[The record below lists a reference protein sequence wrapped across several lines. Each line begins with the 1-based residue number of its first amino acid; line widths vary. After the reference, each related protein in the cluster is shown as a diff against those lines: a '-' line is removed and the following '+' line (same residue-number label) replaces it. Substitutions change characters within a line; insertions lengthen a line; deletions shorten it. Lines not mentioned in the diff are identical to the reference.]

1 MMHSFTRLINSIMR
15 FNCLTRPGCW
25 TRKTFWQPSL
35 AAVMLIMA
43 SLLALPSA
51 FAAKLTDIKVNNGP
65 TESKVTLSF
74 DGQPVYAFFSL
85 NSPERVVLDV
95 RQSGNLSGLP
105 LEFSGQN
112 LLKRIRSSTPKDEQS
127 TRLVL
132 ELTQKVKTRAVTQQS
147 GNNYTVVITMTAAA
161 SAPVRQTQP
170 TLSQNNAPLNQTNTP
185 SPNAGRLT
193 SPATNAE
200 SRITSAN
207 TTSVA
212 KNPFNNKPTVV
223 VSSENIT
230 TNTARPI
237 KTARQTNTASAANS
251 SRVVVAI
258 DAGHGG
264 QDPGAIGQNGLQ
276 EKNVTIAIA
285 RRLEALLNSDPMF
298 KPVLTR
304 NGDYFISVMG
314 RSDVARKQGANV
326 LVSVH
331 ADAAPNRSAT
341 GASVWVLSNRRANSE
356 MGNWLEQHEKQSELL
371 GGAGDV
377 LANTASDPYLSQ
389 AVLDLQFGHSQR
401 VGYDVATKVLNELQR
416 VGDIHKRR
424 PEHASLGVLRSPD
437 IPSLLV
443 ETGFISNSTEER
455 LLGSSA
461 YQEKIAQAIY
471 KGLRSYFLAHP
482 LQADPKVEN
491 RPLIETAAVD
501 SSSQRSSVSQPDPV
515 VSNIANSRGSSAAK
529 PVAAGAVTKNRSQI
543 HKVQRGETLSGIASQ
558 YGVSMAVLRQNNTLK
573 NDVVWV
579 GQRLKVP
586 ASGTAAAAAPKAV
599 AKAKPSK
606 SQQVKHQPVKHEVKR
621 GDTLS
626 AIAARYGV
634 SMSEIE
640 RANKIK
646 SGNVQLGQTLTIP
659 QS

>member
-1 MMHSFTRLINSIMR
+1 MMHSLTLL
-15 FNCLTRPGCW
+15 NCLTRINGLTQK
-25 TRKTFWQPSL
+25 TRWRRSFT
-35 AAVMLIMA
+35 AVMLVIVG
-43 SLLALPSA
+43 LFTLPAA

-65 TESKVTLSF
+65 TESRVTLSF

-112 LLKRIRSSTPKDEQS
+112 LLKRIRSSTPKDAQS

-132 ELTQKVKTRAVTQQS
+132 ELTQKAKTRAVTQQS
-147 GNNYTVVITMTAAA
+147 GNNYTVVMTMSAAA
-161 SAPVRQTQP
+161 SAPVRQTQSV
-170 TLSQNNAPLNQTNTP
+170 LSQNNTSLNQTNTP

-193 SPATNAE
+193 SQASNTNTA
-200 SRITSAN
+200 SRVTSVN
-207 TTSVA
+207 TNSVA

-223 VSSENIT
+223 VSSESVT
-230 TNTARPI
+230 TNTSRPI
-237 KTARQTNTASAANS
+237 KTSSASNS

-264 QDPGAIGQNGLQ
+264 QDPGAIGQNGLK

-501 SSSQRSSVSQPDPV
+501 SSSQRSGVSQPEPV
-515 VSNIANSRGSSAAK
+515 VSNISSNAQGGRVSATK
-529 PVAAGAVTKNRSQI
+529 PVVAGAVTKNRSQI

-579 GQRLKVP
+579 GQRLKIP
-586 ASGTAAAAAPKAV
+586 ASGATVAAAAPKAV

-606 SQQVKHQPVKHEVKR
+606 SQPVKHQVKR

>member
-1 MMHSFTRLINSIMR
+1 MTHSLTLL
-15 FNCLTRPGCW
+15 NCLTRINGLTPK
-25 TRKTFWQPSL
+25 TRWRRSFT
-35 AAVMLIMA
+35 AVMLVIVG
-43 SLLALPSA
+43 LFTLPAA

-65 TESKVTLSF
+65 TESRVTLSF

-112 LLKRIRSSTPKDEQS
+112 LLKRIRSSTPKDAQS

-132 ELTQKVKTRAVTQQS
+132 ELTQKAKTRAVTQQS
-147 GNNYTVVITMTAAA
+147 GNNYTVVMTMSAAA
-161 SAPVRQTQP
+161 SAPVRQTQSV
-170 TLSQNNAPLNQTNTP
+170 LSQNNTSLNQTNTP

-193 SPATNAE
+193 SQASNTNTA
-200 SRITSAN
+200 SRVTSVN
-207 TTSVA
+207 TNSVA

-223 VSSENIT
+223 VSSESVT
-230 TNTARPI
+230 TNTSRPI
-237 KTARQTNTASAANS
+237 KTSSASNS

-264 QDPGAIGQNGLQ
+264 QDPGAIGQNGLK

-501 SSSQRSSVSQPDPV
+501 SSSQRSGVSQPEPV
-515 VSNIANSRGSSAAK
+515 VSNISSNAQGGRVSATK

-579 GQRLKVP
+579 GQRLKIP
-586 ASGTAAAAAPKAV
+586 ASGVTVAAAAPKAV

-606 SQQVKHQPVKHEVKR
+606 SQPVKHQVKR

>member
-1 MMHSFTRLINSIMR
+1 MVIVGLFT
-15 FNCLTRPGCW
+15 
-25 TRKTFWQPSL
+25 
-35 AAVMLIMA
+35 
-43 SLLALPSA
+43 LPAA

-65 TESKVTLSF
+65 TESRVTLSF

-112 LLKRIRSSTPKDEQS
+112 LLKRIRSSTPKDAQS

-132 ELTQKVKTRAVTQQS
+132 ELTQKAKTRAVTQQS
-147 GNNYTVVITMTAAA
+147 GNNYTVVMTMSAAA
-161 SAPVRQTQP
+161 SAPVRQTQSV
-170 TLSQNNAPLNQTNTP
+170 LSQNNAPLNQTNTP

-193 SPATNAE
+193 SQASNTNTA
-200 SRITSAN
+200 SRVTSVN
-207 TTSVA
+207 TNSVA

-223 VSSENIT
+223 VSSESVT
-230 TNTARPI
+230 TNTSRPI
-237 KTARQTNTASAANS
+237 KTSSASNS

-264 QDPGAIGQNGLQ
+264 QDPGAIGQNGLK

-501 SSSQRSSVSQPDPV
+501 SSSQRSGVSQPEPV
-515 VSNIANSRGSSAAK
+515 VSNISSNAQGGRVSATK
-529 PVAAGAVTKNRSQI
+529 PVVAGAVTKNRSQI

-579 GQRLKVP
+579 GQRLKIP
-586 ASGTAAAAAPKAV
+586 ASGVTVAAAAPKAV

-606 SQQVKHQPVKHEVKR
+606 SQPVKHQVKR

>member
-1 MMHSFTRLINSIMR
+1 MTHSLTLL
-15 FNCLTRPGCW
+15 NCLTRINGLTQK
-25 TRKTFWQPSL
+25 TRWRRSFT
-35 AAVMLIMA
+35 AVMLVIVG
-43 SLLALPSA
+43 LFTLPAA

-65 TESKVTLSF
+65 TESRVTLSF

-112 LLKRIRSSTPKDEQS
+112 LLKRIRSSTPKDAQS

-132 ELTQKVKTRAVTQQS
+132 ELTQKAKTRAVTQQS
-147 GNNYTVVITMTAAA
+147 GNNYTVVMTMSAAA

-170 TLSQNNAPLNQTNTP
+170 TLSQNQNNVSQNNAPLNQTNTP

-193 SPATNAE
+193 SQASNTNTA
-200 SRITSAN
+200 SRVTSVN
-207 TTSVA
+207 TNSVA

-223 VSSENIT
+223 VSSESVT
-230 TNTARPI
+230 TNTSRPI
-237 KTARQTNTASAANS
+237 KTSSASNS

-264 QDPGAIGQNGLQ
+264 QDPGAIGQNGLK

-501 SSSQRSSVSQPDPV
+501 SSSQRSGVSQPEPV
-515 VSNIANSRGSSAAK
+515 VSNISSNAQGGRVSAAK

-579 GQRLKVP
+579 GQRLKIP
-586 ASGTAAAAAPKAV
+586 ASGATVAAAAPKAV

-606 SQQVKHQPVKHEVKR
+606 SQPVKHQVKH

>member
-1 MMHSFTRLINSIMR
+1 MMHSIMR

-25 TRKTFWQPSL
+25 TKKTFWQPSL
-35 AAVMLIMA
+35 AAVMLIMV
-43 SLLALPSA
+43 SLFALPSA

-193 SPATNAE
+193 APATNANAE

-207 TTSVA
+207 TTSVT

-276 EKNVTIAIA
+276 EKSVTIAIA

-326 LVSVH
+326 LVSIH

-501 SSSQRSSVSQPDPV
+501 SSSQRSSVSQPEPV
-515 VSNIANSRGSSAAK
+515 VNNIASSGRSSAAK
-529 PVAAGAVTKNRSQI
+529 PAATGKSQI

-586 ASGTAAAAAPKAV
+586 ASGTAAAAAPKTV

-606 SQQVKHQPVKHEVKR
+606 SQPVKHQVKR

>member
-1 MMHSFTRLINSIMR
+1 MTHSLTRIRI
-15 FNCLTRPGCW
+15 NCLTQKMRW
-25 TRKTFWQPSL
+25 KRTLTT
-35 AAVMLIMA
+35 VMLVLV
-43 SLLALPSA
+43 SLFTLPAA
-51 FAAKLTDIKVNNGP
+51 FAMKLTDIKVNNGP
-65 TESKVTLSF
+65 TESRVTLSF
-74 DGQPVYAFFSL
+74 DGQPIYAFFSL
-85 NSPERVVLDV
+85 NAPERVVLDV

-147 GNNYTVVITMTAAA
+147 GNNYTVVITMTAVGG
-161 SAPVRQTQP
+161 APVRQVQSTP
-170 TLSQNNAPLNQTNTP
+170 SPNSTSLAQNNTQLSQTNTP
-185 SPNAGRLT
+185 SPNAGRLA
-193 SPATNAE
+193 SQAA
-200 SRITSAN
+200 SAN
-207 TTSVA
+207 TESRVTSVNTASVA

-223 VSSENIT
+223 MSSESTT

-237 KTARQTNTASAANS
+237 KTTRVANS
-251 SRVVVAI
+251 DRVVVAI

-276 EKNVTIAIA
+276 EKSVTIAVA

-326 LVSVH
+326 LVSIH

-401 VGYDVATKVLNELQR
+401 VGYDVATKVLNELQSI
-416 VGDIHKRR
+416 GDIHKRR

-461 YQEKIAQAIY
+461 YQEKIANAIY

-501 SSSQRSSVSQPDPV
+501 SSSRRSSVNQPEPV
-515 VSNIANSRGSSAAK
+515 VSNAQSGRSTAAK
-529 PVAAGAVTKNRSQI
+529 PVATGKTQI

-586 ASGTAAAAAPKAV
+586 ASG
-599 AKAKPSK
+599 
-606 SQQVKHQPVKHEVKR
+606 
-621 GDTLS
+621 
-626 AIAARYGV
+626 I
-634 SMSEIE
+634 
-640 RANKIK
+640 
-646 SGNVQLGQTLTIP
+646 GQR
-659 QS
+659 SRR

>member
-1 MMHSFTRLINSIMR
+1 MTHSLTLL
-15 FNCLTRPGCW
+15 NCLTRINGLTQK
-25 TRKTFWQPSL
+25 TRWRRSFT
-35 AAVMLIMA
+35 AVMLVIVE
-43 SLLALPSA
+43 LFTLPAA

-65 TESKVTLSF
+65 TESRVTLSF

-112 LLKRIRSSTPKDEQS
+112 LLKRIRSSTPKDAQS

-132 ELTQKVKTRAVTQQS
+132 ELTQKAKTRAVTQQS
-147 GNNYTVVITMTAAA
+147 GNNYTVVMTMSAAA

-170 TLSQNNAPLNQTNTP
+170 TLSQNQNNVSQNNAPLNQTNTP

-193 SPATNAE
+193 SQASNTNTA
-200 SRITSAN
+200 SRVTSVN
-207 TTSVA
+207 TNSVA

-223 VSSENIT
+223 VSSESVT
-230 TNTARPI
+230 TNTSRPI
-237 KTARQTNTASAANS
+237 KTSSASNS

-264 QDPGAIGQNGLQ
+264 QDPGAIGQNGLK

-501 SSSQRSSVSQPDPV
+501 SSSQRSGVSQPEPV
-515 VSNIANSRGSSAAK
+515 VSNISSNAQGGRVSAAK

-579 GQRLKVP
+579 GQRLKIP
-586 ASGTAAAAAPKAV
+586 ASGATVAAAAPKAV

-606 SQQVKHQPVKHEVKR
+606 SQPVKHQVKR

>member
-1 MMHSFTRLINSIMR
+1 MTHSLTLL
-15 FNCLTRPGCW
+15 NCLTRINGLTQK
-25 TRKTFWQPSL
+25 TRWRRSFT
-35 AAVMLIMA
+35 AVMLVIVG
-43 SLLALPSA
+43 LFTLPAA

-65 TESKVTLSF
+65 TESRVTLSF

-112 LLKRIRSSTPKDEQS
+112 LLKRIRSSTPKDAQS

-132 ELTQKVKTRAVTQQS
+132 ELTQKAKTRAVTQQS
-147 GNNYTVVITMTAAA
+147 GNNYTVVMTMSAAA
-161 SAPVRQTQP
+161 SAPVRQTQSV
-170 TLSQNNAPLNQTNTP
+170 LSQNNAPLNQTNTP

-193 SPATNAE
+193 SQASNTNTA
-200 SRITSAN
+200 SRVTSVN
-207 TTSVA
+207 TNSVA

-223 VSSENIT
+223 VSSESVT
-230 TNTARPI
+230 TNTSRPI
-237 KTARQTNTASAANS
+237 KTSSAANS

-264 QDPGAIGQNGLQ
+264 QDPGAIGQNGLK

-501 SSSQRSSVSQPDPV
+501 SSSQRSGVSQPEPV
-515 VSNIANSRGSSAAK
+515 VSNISSNAQGGRVSATK
-529 PVAAGAVTKNRSQI
+529 PVVAGAVTKNRSQI

-579 GQRLKVP
+579 GQRLKIP
-586 ASGTAAAAAPKAV
+586 ASGVTVAAAAPKAV

-606 SQQVKHQPVKHEVKR
+606 SQPVKHQVKR

>member
-1 MMHSFTRLINSIMR
+1 MTHSLTLL
-15 FNCLTRPGCW
+15 NCLTQK
-25 TRKTFWQPSL
+25 TRWRRSFT
-35 AAVMLIMA
+35 AVMLVIVG
-43 SLLALPSA
+43 LFTLPAA

-65 TESKVTLSF
+65 TESRVTLSF

-112 LLKRIRSSTPKDEQS
+112 LLKRIRSSTPKDAQS

-132 ELTQKVKTRAVTQQS
+132 ELTQKAKTRAVTQQS
-147 GNNYTVVITMTAAA
+147 GNNYTVVMTMSAAA
-161 SAPVRQTQP
+161 SAPVRQTQSV
-170 TLSQNNAPLNQTNTP
+170 LSQNNTSLNQTNTP

-193 SPATNAE
+193 SQASNTNTA
-200 SRITSAN
+200 SRVTSVN
-207 TTSVA
+207 TNSVA

-223 VSSENIT
+223 VSSESVT
-230 TNTARPI
+230 TNTSRPI
-237 KTARQTNTASAANS
+237 KTSSAANS

-264 QDPGAIGQNGLQ
+264 QDPGAIGQNGLK

-501 SSSQRSSVSQPDPV
+501 SSSQRSGVSQPEPV
-515 VSNIANSRGSSAAK
+515 VSNISSNAQGGRVSAAK

-579 GQRLKVP
+579 GQRLKIP
-586 ASGTAAAAAPKAV
+586 ASGATVAAAAPKAV

-606 SQQVKHQPVKHEVKR
+606 SQPVKHQVKR

>member
-1 MMHSFTRLINSIMR
+1 MLVIVGLFT
-15 FNCLTRPGCW
+15 
-25 TRKTFWQPSL
+25 
-35 AAVMLIMA
+35 
-43 SLLALPSA
+43 LPAA

-65 TESKVTLSF
+65 TESRVTLSF

-112 LLKRIRSSTPKDEQS
+112 LLKRIRSSTPKDAQS

-132 ELTQKVKTRAVTQQS
+132 ELTQKAKTRAVTQQS
-147 GNNYTVVITMTAAA
+147 GNNYTVVMTMSAAA

-170 TLSQNNAPLNQTNTP
+170 TLSQNQNNVSQNNAPLNQTNTP

-193 SPATNAE
+193 SQASNTNTA
-200 SRITSAN
+200 SRVTSVN
-207 TTSVA
+207 TNSVA

-223 VSSENIT
+223 VSSESVT
-230 TNTARPI
+230 TNTSRPI
-237 KTARQTNTASAANS
+237 KTSSASNS

-264 QDPGAIGQNGLQ
+264 QDPGAIGQNGLK

-501 SSSQRSSVSQPDPV
+501 SSSQRSGVSQPEPV
-515 VSNIANSRGSSAAK
+515 VSNISSNAQGGRVSAAK

-579 GQRLKVP
+579 GQRLKIPV
-586 ASGTAAAAAPKAV
+586 SGATVAAAAPKAV

-606 SQQVKHQPVKHEVKR
+606 SQPVKHQVKR

>member
-1 MMHSFTRLINSIMR
+1 MTHSLTLL
-15 FNCLTRPGCW
+15 NCLTRINGLTQK
-25 TRKTFWQPSL
+25 TRWRRSFT
-35 AAVMLIMA
+35 AVMLVIVG
-43 SLLALPSA
+43 LFTLPAA

-65 TESKVTLSF
+65 TESRVTLSF

-95 RQSGNLSGLP
+95 RQSDNLSGLP

-112 LLKRIRSSTPKDEQS
+112 LLKRIRSSTPKDAQS

-132 ELTQKVKTRAVTQQS
+132 ELTQKAKTRAVTQQS
-147 GNNYTVVITMTAAA
+147 GNNYTVVMTMSAAA
-161 SAPVRQTQP
+161 SAPVRQTQSV
-170 TLSQNNAPLNQTNTP
+170 LSQNNAPLNQTNTP

-193 SPATNAE
+193 SQASNTNTA
-200 SRITSAN
+200 SRVTSVN
-207 TTSVA
+207 TNSVA

-223 VSSENIT
+223 VSSESVT
-230 TNTARPI
+230 TNTSRPI
-237 KTARQTNTASAANS
+237 KTSSASNS

-264 QDPGAIGQNGLQ
+264 QDPGAIGQNGLK

-501 SSSQRSSVSQPDPV
+501 SSSQRSGVSQPEPV
-515 VSNIANSRGSSAAK
+515 VSNISSNAQGGRVSATK

-579 GQRLKVP
+579 GQRLKIP
-586 ASGTAAAAAPKAV
+586 ASGVTVAAAAPKAV

-606 SQQVKHQPVKHEVKR
+606 SQPVKHQVKR

>member
-1 MMHSFTRLINSIMR
+1 MLVIVGLFT
-15 FNCLTRPGCW
+15 
-25 TRKTFWQPSL
+25 
-35 AAVMLIMA
+35 
-43 SLLALPSA
+43 LPAA

-65 TESKVTLSF
+65 TESRVTLSF

-112 LLKRIRSSTPKDEQS
+112 LLKRIRSSTPKDAQS

-132 ELTQKVKTRAVTQQS
+132 ELTQKAKTRAVTQQS
-147 GNNYTVVITMTAAA
+147 GNNYTVVMTMSAAA
-161 SAPVRQTQP
+161 SAPVRQTQSV
-170 TLSQNNAPLNQTNTP
+170 LSQNNAPLNQTNTP

-193 SPATNAE
+193 SQASNTNTA
-200 SRITSAN
+200 SRVTSVN
-207 TTSVA
+207 TNSVA

-223 VSSENIT
+223 VSSESVT
-230 TNTARPI
+230 TNTSRPI
-237 KTARQTNTASAANS
+237 KTSSAANS

-264 QDPGAIGQNGLQ
+264 QDPGAIGQNGLK

-501 SSSQRSSVSQPDPV
+501 SSSQRSGVSQPEPV
-515 VSNIANSRGSSAAK
+515 VSNISSNAQGGRVSAAK

-579 GQRLKVP
+579 GQRLKIP
-586 ASGTAAAAAPKAV
+586 ASGATVAAAAPKAV

-606 SQQVKHQPVKHEVKR
+606 SQPVKHQVKR

>member
-1 MMHSFTRLINSIMR
+1 
-15 FNCLTRPGCW
+15 
-25 TRKTFWQPSL
+25 
-35 AAVMLIMA
+35 MLIMV
-43 SLLALPSA
+43 SLFALPSA
-51 FAAKLTDIKVNNGP
+51 FAAKLTDIKVNNGS

-132 ELTQKVKTRAVTQQS
+132 ELTQKVKTHAVTQQS
-147 GNNYTVVITMTAAA
+147 GNNYTVVITMTASA
-161 SAPVRQTQP
+161 SAPVRQTQS
-170 TLSQNNAPLNQTNTP
+170 LSPNNTPLNQTNTP

-193 SPATNAE
+193 SPATNANTE

-276 EKNVTIAIA
+276 EKSVTIAIA

-326 LVSVH
+326 LVSIH

-501 SSSQRSSVSQPDPV
+501 SSSQRSSVSQPEPV
-515 VSNIANSRGSSAAK
+515 VNNIASSGRPSAAK
-529 PVAAGAVTKNRSQI
+529 PAATGKSQI

-558 YGVSMAVLRQNNTLK
+558 YGVSMALLRQNNTLK

-586 ASGTAAAAAPKAV
+586 ASGTAAAAAPRAV

-606 SQQVKHQPVKHEVKR
+606 SQPVKHQVKR

>member
-1 MMHSFTRLINSIMR
+1 
-15 FNCLTRPGCW
+15 
-25 TRKTFWQPSL
+25 
-35 AAVMLIMA
+35 MLIMA

-193 SPATNAE
+193 APATNANAE

>member
-1 MMHSFTRLINSIMR
+1 MLVIVGLFT
-15 FNCLTRPGCW
+15 
-25 TRKTFWQPSL
+25 
-35 AAVMLIMA
+35 
-43 SLLALPSA
+43 LPAA

-65 TESKVTLSF
+65 TESRVTLSF

-112 LLKRIRSSTPKDEQS
+112 LLKRIRSSTPKDAQS

-132 ELTQKVKTRAVTQQS
+132 ELTQKAKTRAVTQQS
-147 GNNYTVVITMTAAA
+147 GNNYTVVMTMSAAA
-161 SAPVRQTQP
+161 SAPVRQTQSV
-170 TLSQNNAPLNQTNTP
+170 LSQNNTSLNQTNTP

-193 SPATNAE
+193 SQASNTNTA
-200 SRITSAN
+200 SRVTSVN
-207 TTSVA
+207 TNSVA

-223 VSSENIT
+223 VSSESVT
-230 TNTARPI
+230 TNTSRPI
-237 KTARQTNTASAANS
+237 KTSSASNS

-264 QDPGAIGQNGLQ
+264 QDPGAIGQNGLK

-285 RRLEALLNSDPMF
+285 RRLEALLNSDQMF

-501 SSSQRSSVSQPDPV
+501 SSSQRSGVSQPEPV
-515 VSNIANSRGSSAAK
+515 VSNISSNAQGGRVSATK
-529 PVAAGAVTKNRSQI
+529 PVVAGAVTKNRSQI

-579 GQRLKVP
+579 GQRLKIP
-586 ASGTAAAAAPKAV
+586 ASGVTVAAAAPKAV

-606 SQQVKHQPVKHEVKR
+606 SQPVKHQVKR

>member
-1 MMHSFTRLINSIMR
+1 MVIVGLFT
-15 FNCLTRPGCW
+15 
-25 TRKTFWQPSL
+25 
-35 AAVMLIMA
+35 
-43 SLLALPSA
+43 LPAA

-65 TESKVTLSF
+65 TESRVTLSF

-112 LLKRIRSSTPKDEQS
+112 LLKRIRSSTPKDAQS

-132 ELTQKVKTRAVTQQS
+132 ELTQKAKTRAVTQQS
-147 GNNYTVVITMTAAA
+147 GNNYTVVMTMSAAA

-170 TLSQNNAPLNQTNTP
+170 TLSQNQNNVSQNNAPLNQTNTP

-193 SPATNAE
+193 SQASNTNTA
-200 SRITSAN
+200 SRVTSVN
-207 TTSVA
+207 PNSVA

-223 VSSENIT
+223 VSSESVT
-230 TNTARPI
+230 TNTSRPI
-237 KTARQTNTASAANS
+237 KTSSASNS

-264 QDPGAIGQNGLQ
+264 QDPGAIGQNGLK

-501 SSSQRSSVSQPDPV
+501 SSSQRSGVSQPEPV
-515 VSNIANSRGSSAAK
+515 VSNISSNAQGGRVSAAK

-579 GQRLKVP
+579 GQRLKIP
-586 ASGTAAAAAPKAV
+586 ASGATVAAAAPKAV

-606 SQQVKHQPVKHEVKR
+606 SQPVKHQVKR

>member
-1 MMHSFTRLINSIMR
+1 MTHSLTLL
-15 FNCLTRPGCW
+15 NCLTRINGLTQK
-25 TRKTFWQPSL
+25 TRWRRSFT
-35 AAVMLIMA
+35 AVMLVIVG
-43 SLLALPSA
+43 LFTLPAA

-65 TESKVTLSF
+65 TESRVTLSF

-112 LLKRIRSSTPKDEQS
+112 LLKRIRSSTPKDAQS

-132 ELTQKVKTRAVTQQS
+132 ELTQKAKTRAVTQQS
-147 GNNYTVVITMTAAA
+147 GNNYTVVMTMSAAA

-170 TLSQNNAPLNQTNTP
+170 TLSQNQNNVSQNNAPLNQTNTP

-193 SPATNAE
+193 SQASNTNTA
-200 SRITSAN
+200 SRVTSVN
-207 TTSVA
+207 TNSVA

-223 VSSENIT
+223 VSSESVT
-230 TNTARPI
+230 TNTSRPI
-237 KTARQTNTASAANS
+237 KTSSASNS

-264 QDPGAIGQNGLQ
+264 QDPGAIGQNGLK

-416 VGDIHKRR
+416 VSDIHKRR

-501 SSSQRSSVSQPDPV
+501 SSSQRSGVSQPEPV
-515 VSNIANSRGSSAAK
+515 VSNISSNAQGGRVSAAK

-579 GQRLKVP
+579 GQRLKIP
-586 ASGTAAAAAPKAV
+586 ASGATVAAAAPKAV

-606 SQQVKHQPVKHEVKR
+606 SQPVKHQVKR